1 MPNPGKLTPEQV
13 AKVEEMLKAG
23 AKVSEIVQATG
34 AKDYQVNFIKR
45 RLGLVKP
52 RSKPKKAVEK
62 KTAETPSKKGV
73 ELSINDIRNRLEAA
87 QREVARWQQRLLE
100 RVSEVEKMIAAIKK
114 S

>member
-23 AKVSEIVQATG
+23 AKVSEIVNTTG

-52 RSKPKKAVEK
+52 RPKAQKPDEKKAAPAPQK
-62 KTAETPSKKGV
+62 KSG
-73 ELSINDIRNRLEAA
+73 ELSINDIRSRLEAA
-87 QREVARWQQRLLE
+87 QREVARWQQRLVE
-100 RVSEVEKMIAAIKK
+100 RVAEVEKMIAAIKK